1 MGRTTHSA
9 TSLAPAMWEEIKT
22 YQGSGKPSIV
32 RNWEGRN
39 GSSDNSHESDV
50 YQTSRPIL
58 SRSQNDCIQRELF
71 FSATVSGSNGH
82 LKYLNLFSFSL
93 DTTTNLPSF
102 LPFFPFL
109 GMQPTSPAH
118 EMLHDDIRALEIYMR
133 ISQLYARPIQRV
145 CKV

>member
-1 MGRTTHSA
+1 MWDGITTH
-9 TSLAPAMWEEIKT
+9 
-22 YQGSGKPSIV
+22 QGSVKPSFV

-39 GSSDNSHESDV
+39 GSSGKSHESDV

-58 SRSQNDCIQRELF
+58 SRSQNDCIQGEVS
-71 FSATVSGSNGH
+71 FSATVSGSYGP

-118 EMLHDDIRALEIYMR
+118 EILHDDIQALEIYMR
-133 ISQLYARPIQRV
+133 ISQLYVRLIQRA